1 MREQISQFVTYTSQV
16 ASVVMSDN
24 KEPCSNSDIAAN
36 DFEQADD
43 STITLGEVL
52 ADHEEMEKQVEAVLG
67 GSDDKFCTYSKV
79 GLTSTN

>member
-1 MREQISQFVTYTSQV
+1 MIYTPQIAPV
-16 ASVVMSDN
+16 AMSDN
-24 KEPCSNSDIAAN
+24 KEPGTNSDIAAN
-36 DFEQADD
+36 DFEQVDD

-79 GLTSTN
+79 GPSRRNKG

>member
-1 MREQISQFVTYTSQV
+1 MTYTSWV
-16 ASVVMSDN
+16 APVAMSDN
-24 KEPCSNSDIAAN
+24 KEPGSDAGMTAN
-36 DFEQADD
+36 DFEQVED

-79 GLTSTN
+79 GLISTNEMVS